1 MPYPSYARP
10 LWTRASQTAS
20 LAGVSSPSEIAGF
33 ALLGAAGGLAAGLV
47 VALVASRLLDQKLSE
62 GSSTLTERLGSGRE
76 ELEAAFAE
84 GRRDLERL
92 VSERVRTEVPPVVR
106 REVEASLSSYG
117 LTPDTGRQIARVL
130 SYAERAGLLGLR
142 SGSALRSSYRVLA

>member
-1 MPYPSYARP
+1 M
-10 LWTRASQTAS
+10 
-20 LAGVSSPSEIAGF
+20 SSALETAGF

-47 VALVASRLLDQKLSE
+47 VALVASRTLDQKLSE
-62 GSSTLTERLGSGRE
+62 GSGTLTERLGAGRE

-117 LTPDTGRQIARVL
+117 LTPDTGRQIAQVL

-142 SGSALRSSYRVLA
+142 SGSPLRSSYRVPA